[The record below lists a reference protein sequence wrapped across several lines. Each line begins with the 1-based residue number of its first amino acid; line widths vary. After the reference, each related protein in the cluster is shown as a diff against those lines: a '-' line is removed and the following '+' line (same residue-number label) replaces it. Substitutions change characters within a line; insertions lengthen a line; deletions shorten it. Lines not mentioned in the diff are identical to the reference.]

1 MTDPYATN
9 EYLQFRAQRNRGR
22 RKSIIKKQI
31 MNERNM
37 IKKKGKDKMKFI
49 NTMSATTGPKTRHK
63 NWNNGYFDV
72 KVYANDGYFFL
83 NGEREGENKKLHEE
97 YEALYNMHP
106 AHTIYS
112 WEKIKG
118 AIFDY
123 NKFAKDI
130 ENNNLEKWK
139 KYYVKKGIFGGR
151 KSRRKRRRKGKKSR
165 RKSKKRRKK
174 TKKKR

>member
-37 IKKKGKDKMKFI
+37 
-49 NTMSATTGPKTRHK
+49 TKTRHK

-130 ENNNLEKWK
+130 ENNNL
-139 KYYVKKGIFGGR
+139 
-151 KSRRKRRRKGKKSR
+151 
-165 RKSKKRRKK
+165 
-174 TKKKR
+174 